1 MKYFTI
7 AEMTASNVARSKGIE
22 NVPLVEHKVALTAL
36 INNVLDPLR
45 EAYGKPIIVT
55 SGYRSQILNKMVGG
69 VPTSQHTKGEAADI
83 VPKNRKDMKR
93 LWELAQE
100 LPDYDQLINE
110 SPDPHGV
117 PSWIHISYKREG
129 NRKEMFTL

>member
-45 EAYGKPIIVT
+45 EAFGKPIIVT
-55 SGYRSQILNKMVGG
+55 SGYRSPILNKMVGG

-110 SPDPHGV
+110 SPDPYGV

>member
-7 AEMTASNVARSKGIE
+7 PEMTASNVAKAKGIE

-55 SGYRSQILNKMVGG
+55 SGYRSPILNKMVGG

-110 SPDPHGV
+110 KPDKNGV
-117 PSWIHISYKREG
+117 PSWIHISFKREG